1 MKKRKFISA
10 ILAVCTL
17 LALAVPAFALE
28 YAFDGTGDPSYGKPT
43 SIEVV
48 QTPDGGAMKN
58 EDISKNAALVPPT
71 FGSAASN
78 TLNTGDY
85 LTPNLAP
92 KAMPATGAAISG
104 SAVVVFPPDMGGVSA
119 SPVFADASAGSDMAS
134 GGTMTSGSTV
144 DSGSTTAPGSTMVP
158 GSANVTITT
167 PETVSSGY
175 TEVTADLYYDDGSLG
190 TLEIPAID
198 LTVGIFEG
206 TDADTL
212 KLGAGHFE
220 DSSIWDGN
228 VGLAAH
234 NRGANSYFGEIHL
247 LELGDRI
254 TLTTRLGTRTYEVTS
269 VSKVSETDRSALAA
283 SQSNVITLYTCV
295 RDERDFRWCVTG
307 IETE

>member
-1 MKKRKFISA
+1 MKAQKFVTM
-10 ILAVCTL
+10 ILAVCML

-28 YAFDGTGDPSYGKPT
+28 YTFDGEEQGGYGKPT
-43 SIEVV
+43 SVEPVV
-48 QTPDGGAMKN
+48 TADGGAQKN
-58 EDISKNAALVPPT
+58 EDVSKNAALIPPG
-71 FGSAASN
+71 FGTPTSN
-78 TLNTGDY
+78 TLNTGEY

-92 KAMPATGAAISG
+92 NTMPATGATING
-104 SAVVVFPPDMGGVSA
+104 DFVVVFPPDM
-119 SPVFADASAGSDMAS
+119 S
-134 GGTMTSGSTV
+134 GITESSGST
-144 DSGSTTAPGSTMVP
+144 DNTSGTAAFPSSTGSTMVP
-158 GSANVTITT
+158 GSANVTVTT
-167 PETVSSGY
+167 SETTSSGY
-175 TEVTADLYYDDGSLG
+175 TEVTEDLYYKNGSLG
-190 TLEIPAID
+190 TLEIPAIN

-206 TDADTL
+206 TDASTL

-220 DSSIWDGN
+220 ESSIWDGN

-234 NRGANSYFGEIHL
+234 NRGSNSYFGKIHT

-307 IETE
+307 AEVV